1 MPLTHIILPYKEVMT
16 EKNAGAVATVVAHHV
31 KLSSGDQNF
40 QVFGQIVNNPTI
52 PGIDYVPMKPS
63 FSWVRGRNIGLARA
77 YVPKAKYHA
86 KTRPC
91 RGAWPCSSRPL
102 CLPETP

>member
-40 QVFGQIVNNPTI
+40 QVFGQILNTPTI

-63 FSWVRGRNIGLARA
+63 FSWVRGKNIGLARA
-77 YVPKAKYHA
+77 YVRKLNIMP
-86 KTRPC
+86 RPDLVDC
-91 RGAWPCSSRPL
+91 LLYTSPSPRDRG
-102 CLPETP
+102 